1 VFGQPLDLLKR
12 TEPVSRKFGFDR
24 GTPIDRYYIEA
35 FLKTHAADIRGRVLE
50 VGDATYACRF
60 GTSVRAI
67 DVLHLT
73 PGTPGATIV
82 ADLASADAIP
92 SNTFDCIILTQTLQ
106 HVFSLEKAVF
116 HLHRILA
123 RDGVL
128 LATVPG
134 ISQISRYDM
143 DRWGDF
149 WRFTT
154 ASAARLFGAHF
165 GRSRLAISSRGNVLA
180 SVAFLEGMAAQ
191 ELDDAQLEH
200 VDPDYQVVITI
211 RAVRAA

>member
-1 VFGQPLDLLKR
+1 
-12 TEPVSRKFGFDR
+12 
-24 GTPIDRYYIEA
+24 
-35 FLKTHAADIRGRVLE
+35 
-50 VGDATYACRF
+50 
-60 GTSVRAI
+60 
-67 DVLHLT
+67 
-73 PGTPGATIV
+73 
-82 ADLASADAIP
+82 
-92 SNTFDCIILTQTLQ
+92 
-106 HVFSLEKAVF
+106 
-116 HLHRILA
+116 
-123 RDGVL
+123 
-128 LATVPG
+128 
-134 ISQISRYDM
+134 M

-165 GRSRLAISSRGNVLA
+165 DQSRVAISSRGNVLA